1 MIVTRRAVFTWLD
14 GHTHE
19 ETVRCKSFSQTDI
32 PRLVRLGY
40 RPHYVFFIFTHMS
53 GRPHYRQARDCPLSP
68 QGENPK
74 KQKPKGNR
82 KP

>member
-1 MIVTRRAVFTWLD
+1 MTVTRLAVFTWLN

-19 ETVRCKSFSQTDI
+19 ETVRCNSFSQADI

-53 GRPHYRQARDCPLSP
+53 GRPHYRQARDCPFSHERTTPSLLSSP
-68 QGENPK
+68 A
-74 KQKPKGNR
+74 
-82 KP
+82 